1 MRHIDKRWSP
11 RRLAAFTAAIAV
23 LVLIDQATKLIIRSN
38 LSYGST
44 WPDGWELIRISH
56 VTNTGIAFGFLQGNS
71 GALAIIVTT
80 ALIFFVITVLRR
92 EKLTEISDYCFAA
105 ILSGAIGNLWDRFQR
120 GEVTDFIDPI
130 YYPSFNVAD
139 SLISMAAVV
148 LIGHFLIFESRTT
161 QKSSETLE

>member
-1 MRHIDKRWSP
+1 MRHIHKRWSP
-11 RRLAAFTAAIAV
+11 RRLAAFSAAIAV

-80 ALIFFVITVLRR
+80 ALILFVITVLRR
-92 EKLTEISDYCFAA
+92 EKLTQISDYCFTA
-105 ILSGAIGNLWDRFQR
+105 ILSGAVGNLWDRFQR

-139 SLISMAAVV
+139 SLISVAAVV
-148 LIGHFLIFESRTT
+148 LFGHYLVFESRTT

>member
-11 RRLAAFTAAIAV
+11 SRLATFAAAIVV

-38 LSYGST
+38 LSYGTT

-71 GALAIIVTT
+71 GALAIIVSV
-80 ALIFFVITVLRR
+80 ALIFFVVTVLRR

-105 ILSGAIGNLWDRFQR
+105 ILGGAIGNLWDRFQR

-139 SLISMAAVV
+139 SLISVAAVV
-148 LIGHFLIFESRTT
+148 LIGHYLVFESRTT

>member
-11 RRLAAFTAAIAV
+11 SRLATFAAAIVV

-71 GALAIIVTT
+71 GALAIIVST
-80 ALIFFVITVLRR
+80 ALIFFVVTVLRR

-105 ILSGAIGNLWDRFQR
+105 ILSGAIGNL
-120 GEVTDFIDPI
+120 
-130 YYPSFNVAD
+130 
-139 SLISMAAVV
+139 
-148 LIGHFLIFESRTT
+148 
-161 QKSSETLE
+161 